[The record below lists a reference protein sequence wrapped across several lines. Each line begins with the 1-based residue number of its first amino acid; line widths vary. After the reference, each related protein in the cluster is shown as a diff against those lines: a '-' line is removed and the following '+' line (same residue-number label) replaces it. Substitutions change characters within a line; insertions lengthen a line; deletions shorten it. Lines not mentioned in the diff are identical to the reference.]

1 MTISIS
7 KIVGRGYDDFWTWK
21 GFYRVCKGSKGSKK
35 SKTSAL
41 WYIYHMMKYP
51 DANTLVIRRFYRTIM
66 DSCVADLLWAM
77 DKLGVSHLW
86 KLTKNPSIE
95 MVYIPTGQK
104 ILFRGLDKAE
114 KLASVSVPKGIL
126 CWVWFEEAYEVAN
139 EAEFDKIAMSIRGR
153 IPPETGLWKQIT
165 LTFNPWSEHTWLK
178 SRFFDN
184 PKPNVLA
191 KTTTFRDNEFLDDVD
206 VQRYLDM
213 YQDNPRAARVICDGD
228 WGVAEGL
235 IYNNWEVL
243 DFDIDEL
250 KRDPNIKHAYGLDF
264 GYAASYNAFVAIAA
278 DIGKRKLWIY
288 DEMYEKGLT
297 NIDIAKKVTAMGY
310 SKEIIWA
317 DAAEPKSIYELEAGL
332 IEERVSDEGDVD
344 YHRWQL
350 PSIRPALKGPDSVAN
365 GIQRLQAFRIYVH
378 PSCKNVIMEL
388 NNYCYDV
395 DKDGNFTDK
404 PIKDFDHC
412 LVAGTMVLTD
422 HGQVPIEDIHVGDLV
437 MTHLGYMPVE
447 AAGITQLEAEI
458 WRLECEDGTILE
470 GTWNHPVLTRDGLK
484 YLGGVSEG
492 DEVIKWQGLEDP
504 VKNPLMHVLSNMMDI
519 NGTDIP
525 MQRITPPESI
535 IGPTS
540 EAGPSC
546 ITDICGNN
554 TMAQSQKDAIS
565 ITSTGILSTMTYPI
579 SNASLP
585 KSMLQ
590 SILGTMSAEGQSETV
605 CVETAPTRRDA
616 GNGTSLKRDIDGMSS
631 TGTGSQRRS
640 SPVVT
645 PVSTVERYSRLN
657 LTAQSSSAPTDA
669 ELLLEEHPESITRT
683 VFARY
688 VGRHTLSTN
697 TRSRDSAPMPA
708 PVCTSTV
715 SDAIAEVASNVAP
728 VRVKSVIR
736 TGRREVVYD
745 LTVAVSHDF
754 FANNL
759 ITANCMDAIRYAS
772 TAWFIT
778 GKGYVAEAK
787 GGRPSQVSG
796 RSKRVVSST
805 PSV

>member
-1 MTISIS
+1 MAISIS

-95 MVYIPTGQK
+95 MVYLPTGQK

-235 IYNNWEVL
+235 IYNNWEIM

-332 IEERVSDEGDVD
+332 IEERVSDDGEVD

-412 LVAGTMVLTD
+412 LVAGTMILTD
-422 HGQVPIEDIHVGDLV
+422 HGQVPIEDIQVGDLV

-470 GTWNHPVLTRDGLK
+470 GTWNHPLITNAGIVYMKHANGLHVVK
-484 YLGGVSEG
+484 HGVHSSMEIQSNP
-492 DEVIKWQGLEDP
+492 DMYHLQARDP
-504 VKNPLMHVLSNMMDI
+504 VLNQKRGS
-519 NGTDIP
+519 
-525 MQRITPPESI
+525 ESI
-535 IGPTS
+535 
-540 EAGPSC
+540 E
-546 ITDICGNN
+546 N
-554 TMAQSQKDAIS
+554 
-565 ITSTGILSTMTYPI
+565 
-579 SNASLP
+579 
-585 KSMLQ
+585 
-590 SILGTMSAEGQSETV
+590 
-605 CVETAPTRRDA
+605 
-616 GNGTSLKRDIDGMSS
+616 
-631 TGTGSQRRS
+631 
-640 SPVVT
+640 
-645 PVSTVERYSRLN
+645 
-657 LTAQSSSAPTDA
+657 
-669 ELLLEEHPESITRT
+669 
-683 VFARY
+683 F
-688 VGRHTLSTN
+688 
-697 TRSRDSAPMPA
+697 
-708 PVCTSTV
+708 V
-715 SDAIAEVASNVAP
+715 SDAMNDKNGCGLVK
-728 VRVKSVIR
+728 VKSIEN
-736 TGRREVVYD
+736 TGRKEIVYD
-745 LTVAVSHDF
+745 LTVAVAHDF
-754 FANNL
+754 FANGL
-759 ITANCMDAIRYAS
+759 ITSNCMDAIRYAS

-787 GGRPSQVSG
+787 GGRPSQMSG